1 MTQQTRSR
9 ILAGLLSVAV
19 LLPAAAFNSACRGK
33 RATTVQNDEGTPQ
46 PVNLPPASSLKMSD
60 AGAPGQIV
68 RGVYPLEANAWR
80 WTAGNFS
87 ILLKTP
93 PGAAQKG
100 ATVSLTLV
108 VSDAVL
114 KQVKSQ
120 TLTAS
125 VGDKSVGSE
134 KYTTAGD
141 FAADHNEISS
151 TIDINQSA
159 EYAMHR
165 LASNNTL
172 ITVLD
177 EGKVAGILTRQNV
190 LRFIDIHTVAKR
202 AYPQDKSVTQ

>member
-141 FAADHNEISS
+141 FAFAADIPATALTGDTVTVDFSLDNSLPPGPADRRELGIIVSAIS
-151 TIDINQSA
+151 IDS
-159 EYAMHR
+159 
-165 LASNNTL
+165 
-172 ITVLD
+172 
-177 EGKVAGILTRQNV
+177 K
-190 LRFIDIHTVAKR
+190 
-202 AYPQDKSVTQ
+202 